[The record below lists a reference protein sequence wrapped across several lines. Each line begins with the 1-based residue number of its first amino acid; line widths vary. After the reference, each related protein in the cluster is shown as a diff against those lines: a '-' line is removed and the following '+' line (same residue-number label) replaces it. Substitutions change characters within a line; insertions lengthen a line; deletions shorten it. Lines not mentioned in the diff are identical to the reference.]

1 MASQSAGLSL
11 YNAARAMDVPFTQ
24 ESQPAD
30 RTVRANGLDFHYLE
44 WGDAGNPTVLMLHGV
59 SQQSHSWDFVSLSLS
74 DRFHAIALDQR
85 GHGDSDWAPDGDYSI
100 EAQQADIDAVVE
112 ALGLGRFTLM
122 GHSMGGRNSYVWAS
136 RHPGVLDSLV
146 IVDTGPQGQQAGT
159 RRIQQFQ
166 QLPDELDSFDEFAQR
181 VQEYTGRQLD
191 QVLGALRYSIRER
204 ADGKWTWKYDKIL
217 RTAGARPPGWTPE
230 QLWECVERID
240 CPTLVV
246 RGERSDIFA
255 PETLER
261 MGQVIP
267 DCATATVAR
276 AGHLVQGDNPADFLA
291 EASKLLDRVYGSR
304 G

>member
-1 MASQSAGLSL
+1 MPPGQWAL
-11 YNAARAMDVPFTQ
+11 PFTQ
-24 ESQPAD
+24 ENQPAD

-146 IVDTGPQGQQAGT
+146 IVDTGPQGHRPEPGGFSSSSSFRTNWTVSMSLPNGSRNTPAANWSRSWARCGTAFASGPTASGPGNTTRSCAPRAPVPPAG
-159 RRIQQFQ
+159 
-166 QLPDELDSFDEFAQR
+166 LPSSFGNASSGSTVPRWWSGGNAATYLHQR
-181 VQEYTGRQLD
+181 PWNGWGRL
-191 QVLGALRYSIRER
+191 
-204 ADGKWTWKYDKIL
+204 
-217 RTAGARPPGWTPE
+217 
-230 QLWECVERID
+230 
-240 CPTLVV
+240 
-246 RGERSDIFA
+246 F
-255 PETLER
+255 
-261 MGQVIP
+261 P

-291 EASKLLDRVYGSR
+291 EAFKLLDRVYGS
-304 G
+304 GG